1 MDSHTCS
8 EIFSSIVYMVPE
20 VDIRLFSGETL
31 WELSDVLIL
40 PTFSSFFSILGV
52 LSLLS
57 CGPQNNC
64 LSVLARG
71 GCCSTSWLG
80 AKAGGR
86 LFHNFNNRVPPF
98 LSNTWMTE
106 NLAAYILLGMKSL
119 GFDWLAWIPLSLC
132 QKSQL
137 VPSGTLGHGW
147 SKWINALKISRASA
161 LESLMVFLRK
171 MTKPFIITIC
181 DNCWFG
187 YFKAVLI
194 LLLLWCSCWLR
205 HSCESQR
212 HLMHKERSGYKD

>member
-8 EIFSSIVYMVPE
+8 EIFSSVVYMVPE
-20 VDIRLFSGETL
+20 VDIRLFSGETPRVL
-31 WELSDVLIL
+31 LDVLIF
-40 PTFSSFFSILGV
+40 PTFSSLFSILGV

-64 LSVLARG
+64 LSELARG
-71 GCCSTSWLG
+71 VCCSTSWLG
-80 AKAGGR
+80 TKASGG
-86 LFHNFNNRVPPF
+86 LFHNFNNRMPPV

-106 NLAAYILLGMKSL
+106 NLALCILFGMKSL
-119 GFDWLAWIPLSLC
+119 GFDWLAWIPFSLC

-147 SKWINALKISRASA
+147 SKWMTALKISRASA
-161 LESLMVFLRK
+161 LESLMVFPRK
-171 MTKPFIITIC
+171 MTKPFIRTIC

-194 LLLLWCSCWLR
+194 LLLLLVLLLTKTFLWIPETS
-205 HSCESQR
+205 
-212 HLMHKERSGYKD
+212 DA